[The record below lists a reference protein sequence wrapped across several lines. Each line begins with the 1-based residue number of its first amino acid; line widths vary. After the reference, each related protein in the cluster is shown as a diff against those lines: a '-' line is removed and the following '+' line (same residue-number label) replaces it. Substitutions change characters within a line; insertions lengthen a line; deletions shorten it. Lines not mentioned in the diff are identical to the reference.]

1 MSLLTTH
8 SIVEKYSC
16 YSESRECMFNSC
28 DECKHHGLTV
38 NGVENGE
45 INEDD
50 SDSDS
55 ETNMVRH

>member
-1 MSLLTTH
+1 
-8 SIVEKYSC
+8 
-16 YSESRECMFNSC
+16 MFNSC